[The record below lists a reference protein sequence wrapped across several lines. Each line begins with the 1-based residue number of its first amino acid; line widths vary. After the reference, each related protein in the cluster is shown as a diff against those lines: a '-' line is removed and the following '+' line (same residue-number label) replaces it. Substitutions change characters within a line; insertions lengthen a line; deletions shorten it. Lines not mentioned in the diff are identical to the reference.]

1 MVVNPHICKKGGCGF
16 FFLQKMK
23 CKKVGVYM
31 CGRNSCL
38 SLNSLSLVMV
48 LLDFVLNELSRV
60 LSCSLQT
67 CTLLARWREF
77 ERCCMIC

>member
-1 MVVNPHICKKGGCGF
+1 
-16 FFLQKMK
+16 
-23 CKKVGVYM
+23 M